1 MTIPATIAKTLQQPQ
16 KRSRLLMA
24 SEVLIALA
32 AVIALVAV
40 QKPGPIIL
48 ALFLVVAQACILIGV
63 VLYLAVTIIEFL
75 RHRGVSRAHF
85 TPREIVFRQGDQ
97 GDFVYTI
104 VSGEVEVIRE
114 DPERGET
121 VLARLGPGEYFG
133 EMALVSDAPRT
144 ATVRTVTPV
153 EAVVMARTDFTT
165 LYAYLPDLHQSLD
178 KVMRQRKTS

>member
-1 MTIPATIAKTLQQPQ
+1 MSVPTAIAKTLQHSR
-16 KRSRLLMA
+16 KRSWLLLV

-40 QKPGPIIL
+40 QKPGPIVL
-48 ALFLVVAQACILIGV
+48 ALFLVVAQSCIVIGV
-63 VLYLAVTIIEFL
+63 ALYLAVTIIEFL

-114 DPERGET
+114 DAAGVET

-144 ATVRTVTPV
+144 ATVRTLTPV

-165 LYAYLPDLHQSLD
+165 LYAYLPDLQQSLD
-178 KVMRQRKTS
+178 KVMHQRKTS